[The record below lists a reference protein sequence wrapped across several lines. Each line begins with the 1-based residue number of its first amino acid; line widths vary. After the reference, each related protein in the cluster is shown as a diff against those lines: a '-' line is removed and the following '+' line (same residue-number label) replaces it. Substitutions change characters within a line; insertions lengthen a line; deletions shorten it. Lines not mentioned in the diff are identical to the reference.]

1 MTAKITSAPTVIR
14 TIAQMREAIRAYRK
28 EAGAAA
34 SVGMVPTMGFL
45 HEGHASLIGKSSQ
58 ENGLTVLSIFVN
70 PLQFGPNED
79 FERYPRDEAGDLAVA
94 ARAGA
99 DLVFLPS
106 VAEMYPI
113 PAATQVTVS
122 GVTER
127 LCGASRPGHFDG
139 VGIVVTKLF
148 NIVQPDRAYFGLK
161 DAQQVAVVERMVADF
176 NQPVAIVPCP
186 IVREAD
192 GLAMSSRN
200 VYLSADERRE
210 ALVISGTLA
219 KAPAWIE
226 SGMNASQLTAAVK
239 EGITASPLAD
249 IDYVEVLTYPGLQ
262 PPASDAALSESES
275 GGRII
280 VAAAVRFGRTRLID
294 NILISFPEA
303 HS

>member
-1 MTAKITSAPTVIR
+1 MTATLTSTPAVVR
-14 TIAQMREAIRAYRK
+14 TIAEIRAAIRAYRA
-28 EAGAAA
+28 EAGATA
-34 SVGMVPTMGFL
+34 SVGFVPTMGFL
-45 HEGHASLIGKSSQ
+45 HEGHASLIGRSAQ
-58 ENGLTVLSIFVN
+58 DNGLTVLSIFVN

-79 FERYPRDEAGDLAVA
+79 FERYPRDEARDLDVA

-99 DLVFLPS
+99 DIVFMPS
-106 VAEMYPI
+106 VSEMYPTS
-113 PAATQVTVS
+113 AATQITVS

-161 DAQQVAVVERMVADF
+161 DAQQVAVVERMVADL
-176 NQPVAIVPCP
+176 NQPVQIVPCP

-210 ALVISGTLA
+210 ALVISRTLA
-219 KAPAWIE
+219 KVPAWID
-226 SGMNASQLTAAVK
+226 SGMNAAQLTAAVR
-239 EGITASPLAD
+239 EGISSSPIAD
-249 IDYVEVLTYPGLQ
+249 IDYVETLTYPALQ
-262 PPASDAALSESES
+262 PPAPDAPVSVSD
-275 GGRII
+275 GRII

-294 NILISFPEA
+294 NILISLPEA
-303 HS
+303 QPL